1 MWIKICGLTTPAAAT
16 AAVELKVDAAGFVF
30 AASPRRLS
38 LRQALELARPLRG
51 RTPRVAVMLHPTQA
65 QLDEIL
71 EEFDPDVL
79 QSDAADLQALCLPA
93 TLQLLPVVREPVTAA
108 ASLPARLLFEG
119 AASGSGRTGDWGAAR
134 ALAQRTELVLAGGLH
149 SGNVAA
155 AIAAVRPFGV
165 DVSSG
170 VEERPGVK
178 SPAAMEDFVRAA
190 RAATDL

>member
-16 AAVELKVDAAGFVF
+16 AAVELKVDAVGFVF

-38 LRQALELARPLRG
+38 LSQALELARPLRG
-51 RTPRVAVMLHPTQA
+51 RTRRVAVTLHPTQA

-71 EEFDPDVL
+71 AGFAPDVL
-79 QSDAADLQALCLPA
+79 QSDAADLQALRLPA
-93 TLQLLPVVREPVTAA
+93 TLELLPVVREPVTTA
-108 ASLPARLLFEG
+108 ASLPARILLEG
-119 AASGSGRTGDWGAAR
+119 AVSGSGRTGDWGAAR
-134 ALAQRTELVLAGGLH
+134 TLAQRTELVLAGGLH
-149 SGNVAA
+149 CGNVAA

-178 SPAAMEDFVRAA
+178 NPAAMEDFVRAA
-190 RAATDL
+190 RAATDP